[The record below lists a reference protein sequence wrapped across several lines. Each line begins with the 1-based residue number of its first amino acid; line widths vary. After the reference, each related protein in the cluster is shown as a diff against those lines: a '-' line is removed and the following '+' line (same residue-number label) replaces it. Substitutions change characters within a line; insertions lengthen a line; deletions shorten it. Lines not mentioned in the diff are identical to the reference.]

1 MSPSAP
7 LATGPSAPLATGG
20 GSLKALRIL
29 IAVGL
34 TAYVLWA
41 ADPSQVVDA
50 AAAADWRWI
59 AAAIG
64 LVLVDRALMAY
75 RWMVLLC
82 ALSPGTR
89 PPFGAVLRIFFVSS
103 FVGSFLPSLAGDMY
117 RAYSLSRLRV
127 SGVEAAASVIMDRA
141 LGIVSMLLVAIAA
154 LVFAREMIEMRGVLA
169 TVLIAGAGC
178 AAGVALVYSERAASL
193 AVATIGVLPGRKAR
207 MLGAGLVDAVRR
219 YARHHG
225 ELTNVLLSSIGVQVL
240 RVLQAYCL
248 GRALGIGAPLW
259 AYFVFIP
266 LIVIIMQVPVTISGL
281 GTSQVAFDIFF
292 QQVGVPRAEAAA
304 LSILFV
310 ALGLV
315 GSLPGAFLYVTG
327 TTRPADGGGAHP

>member
-1 MSPSAP
+1 MSA
-7 LATGPSAPLATGG
+7 
-20 GSLKALRIL
+20 GSFTALRIL
-29 IAVGL
+29 ITVGL

-41 ADPSQVVDA
+41 ANPAQVLSA
-50 AAAADWRWI
+50 SAAADWRWI
-59 AAAIG
+59 AFAIA

-89 PPFGAVLRIFFVSS
+89 PPFAAVLRIFFVST

-141 LGIVSMLLVAIAA
+141 LGVVSMLLVAIAA
-154 LVFAREMIEMRGVLA
+154 LAFAGDMRNVPGVLP
-169 TVLIAGAGC
+169 TVIIAGAGC
-178 AAGVALVYSERAASL
+178 AAAAACLYSERVAAL
-193 AVATIGVLPGRKAR
+193 VVAGTALLPGRKAR
-207 MLGAGLVDAVRR
+207 AFGARLVDAVRR
-219 YARHHG
+219 YARHHA

-240 RVLQAYCL
+240 RVLQAY
-248 GRALGIGAPLW
+248 ALGVALGLPVALW
-259 AYFVFIP
+259 IYFVFIP

-281 GTSQVAFDIFF
+281 GTSQLAFDVFF
-292 QQVGVPRAEAAA
+292 RQVGVARPDAVA

-310 ALGLV
+310 ALALV
-315 GSLPGAFLYVTG
+315 GNLPGALLYLTG
-327 TTRPADGGGAHP
+327 SARPHEAG